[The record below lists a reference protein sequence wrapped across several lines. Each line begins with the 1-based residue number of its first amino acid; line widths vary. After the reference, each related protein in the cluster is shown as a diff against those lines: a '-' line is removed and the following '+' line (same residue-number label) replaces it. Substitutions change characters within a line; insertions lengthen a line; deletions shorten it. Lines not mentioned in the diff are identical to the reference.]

1 MSPSTE
7 TERDWALDGTR
18 NARDLGGIPL
28 ESGGYTAFRRFLRT
42 DAPFALSERDRA
54 GLLRAGFDR
63 VLDLRSDMEAAAAP
77 TCLSADAR
85 FTVRRVA
92 LAGDGRIPGARGEV
106 PETYME
112 MARGGQRMRQALE
125 FLADAPRGAVIH
137 CTAGKDRTGVVCALL
152 LALAGAPIESIAAD
166 YALTQSRMCG
176 VLERVCRENP
186 ALCYDA
192 LVAREENL
200 LRFWE
205 MFLKEYGGAGEYM
218 LRIGLT
224 EERTARLKEKLRG

>member
-92 LAGDGRIPGARGEV
+92 LAG
-106 PETYME
+106 
-112 MARGGQRMRQALE
+112 
-125 FLADAPRGAVIH
+125 
-137 CTAGKDRTGVVCALL
+137 
-152 LALAGAPIESIAAD
+152 APIESIAAD